1 MTKEEKILIK
11 EVDVVLEV
19 VEKYLKQGKDMP
31 LNVVKDIAVKLSTLR
46 EEYSKTLNDLL
57 LSSSLE
63 VRQERLLEIIG
74 AISTIS
80 VEDEKKFDKQ
90 ISIIND
96 CINSLKYWNSLS
108 CIEFLYSNL
117 FQKGKNPKKNM
128 LTFLK
133 KKVIIL
139 M

>member
-80 VEDEKKFDKQ
+80 VEDEKKFEKQ

-96 CINSLKYWNSLS
+96 CINSLKY
-108 CIEFLYSNL
+108 
-117 FQKGKNPKKNM
+117 
-128 LTFLK
+128 
-133 KKVIIL
+133 
-139 M
+139 

>member
-96 CINSLKYWNSLS
+96 CINSLKY
-108 CIEFLYSNL
+108 
-117 FQKGKNPKKNM
+117 
-128 LTFLK
+128 
-133 KKVIIL
+133 
-139 M
+139 

>member
-1 MTKEEKILIK
+1 MTKEEKDLIK

-19 VEKYLKQGKDMP
+19 VEEYLKQEKDMP
-31 LNVVKDIAVKLSTLR
+31 LNVVKDIAVKLATLR
-46 EEYSKTLNDLL
+46 EEYNKTLNDLL

-80 VEDEKKFDKQ
+80 VEDEKKFEEQ

-96 CINSLKYWNSLS
+96 CINSLKY
-108 CIEFLYSNL
+108 
-117 FQKGKNPKKNM
+117 
-128 LTFLK
+128 
-133 KKVIIL
+133 
-139 M
+139 